1 MNPEFIQQLVGYII
15 GGAAVYAAIKSDLT
29 RAIVIAEKAAESAGL
44 AHNRLDHHIEN
55 NH

>member
-1 MNPEFIQQLVGYII
+1 MSPEFITQLVGYII

-29 RAIVIAEKAAESAGL
+29 RAIVIAEKAVESAGL
-44 AHNRLDHHIEN
+44 AHSRIDHHIES